1 MRNADN
7 EVNVSGIVVGVDGS
21 ESAQKALRW
30 ALEDAERRGTTVTAI
45 HVYPPR
51 HERSPHMDALS
62 FVTTESTVQRVAEDD
77 RTWRQERAAESRQ
90 AAERFLNDIVQHV
103 APSSRVEIRQVVVE
117 DEHPAR
123 VLLDRS
129 ANADLLVVG
138 ARGRGGFRGLL
149 LGSVSQQV
157 AAHAR
162 CPVVVMRKSAKS

>member
-1 MRNADN
+1 M
-7 EVNVSGIVVGVDGS
+7 SGIVVGVDGS
-21 ESAQKALRW
+21 ESAQQALRF
-30 ALEDAERRGTTVTAI
+30 AIEDAERRKTTVTAV

-51 HERSPHMDALS
+51 HERSPHLDALS
-62 FVTTESTVQRVAEDD
+62 FVTTESTVQRVAEGD

-90 AAERFLNDIVQHV
+90 AAERFLSDIVKHV
-103 APSSRVEIRQVVVE
+103 APKPPVEVRQVVVE

-123 VLLDRS
+123 VLIDRS
-129 ANADLLVVG
+129 ASAELLVVG

-162 CPVVVMRKSAKS
+162 CPVVVVRKGVRG